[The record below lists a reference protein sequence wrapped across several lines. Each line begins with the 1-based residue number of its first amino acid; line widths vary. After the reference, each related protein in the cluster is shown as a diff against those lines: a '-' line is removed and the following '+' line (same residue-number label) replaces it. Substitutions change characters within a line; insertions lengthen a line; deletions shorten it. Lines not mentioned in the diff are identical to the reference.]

1 MKESSMKIFLLLI
14 SALLTASPAFAGGSG
29 PVPASKHKEVCIL
42 HSMKAASGCKE
53 SDIAAYLP
61 GIQGKADE
69 FLLTFIAKHCDMTD
83 PIQMN
88 PSGVVCT
95 FTNKNTYSGDE
106 RFQGKGSP
114 KKGK

>member
-1 MKESSMKIFLLLI
+1 MKNLLLLI
-14 SALLTASPAFAGGSG
+14 SSLLIAAPAFAGGSG

-42 HSMKAASGCKE
+42 HSMKAAAGCKE
-53 SDIAAYLP
+53 NDIAAYLP

-69 FLLTFIAKHCDMTD
+69 FLLTFIAKHCDMAD

-95 FTNKNTYSGDE
+95 FTNKSTYSGDE